1 VGVLSI
7 RVLLVEDVKAT
18 HELIAELMGFIGGF
32 TIVGSCTTE
41 SAALQWVHDHPG
53 AADLIVLD
61 IMLREG
67 TGFSVL
73 AGLDAQEEPKPDIVV
88 FSDFASPA
96 VARKCRTEGALDA
109 ISKAD
114 FRRLRVFLE
123 KYRGE
128 LEAA

>member
-1 VGVLSI
+1 
-7 RVLLVEDVKAT
+7 
-18 HELIAELMGFIGGF
+18 
-32 TIVGSCTTE
+32 
-41 SAALQWVHDHPG
+41 VHDHPG

-73 AGLDAQEEPKPDIVV
+73 AGLAAQEEPKPDIVV